1 MRPPFLLPAFILGC
15 ASSVGGTPPR
25 DAAAPDAVLDAAPS
39 LDRTPAD
46 DTLSLDPRCTAMPC
60 LQHPILRSH
69 GTGIWLVF
77 PDGRT
82 FHWGQSQ
89 FVGGPPDLAP
99 TPGPRLP
106 ADLLDLQA
114 GPRHSCALRASG
126 GRVICWGQNT
136 DGQLGNALPEA
147 AREPVEVAG
156 IRGVTALALAETSTW
171 AVRDGALAYW
181 GTPGALGNLPPT
193 ASPRPAFDLSNA
205 LAFSGSPVGD
215 SLGVILRDGTALA
228 WGRNDWGN
236 LGDGTRQTRTAPV
249 AIRDLRGVL
258 SLHLSANASC
268 AVAAAGPAGNGLCW
282 GERHWLG
289 NLVRQNPPEIFSTPA
304 PLAGP
309 QDLIQMVVGEYFAC
323 AVDGSLTVR
332 CWGINLEGVL
342 GAGSLELEGLSPNG
356 PLVRLPAVREIALAG
371 RAVCAL
377 TMDDVVYCWGD
388 ASRGVLAQG
397 DDIDRPSP
405 VRAYPARTR

>member
-1 MRPPFLLPAFILGC
+1 MAAPIALLAGC
-15 ASSVGGTPPR
+15 ASTAGSNPAR
-25 DAAAPDAVLDAAPS
+25 DAAVSDARDDRQPSSDLTQDDSPAPD
-39 LDRTPAD
+39 R
-46 DTLSLDPRCTAMPC
+46 DPRCPSLPC

-89 FVGGPPDLAP
+89 FAGGPPELAP

-106 ADLLDLQA
+106 ADVLDLQA

-126 GRVICWGQNT
+126 GRVLCWGQNT
-136 DGQLGNALPEA
+136 DGQLGSALSDA

-156 IRGVTALALAETSTW
+156 SRGVTALALAQTSTW
-171 AVRDGALAYW
+171 AIREGALAYW

-193 ASPRPAFDLSNA
+193 ASPRPAFELSNA
-205 LAFSGSPVGD
+205 LAFSGSPVGE

-249 AIRDLRGVL
+249 AIRDLRGVI

-268 AVAAAGPAGNGLCW
+268 AAAGNLGAGLCW

-309 QDLIQMVVGEYFAC
+309 QDLIQVVVGEYFAC

-342 GAGSLELEGLSPNG
+342 GAGSLELEGQSPNG
-356 PLVRLPAVREIALAG
+356 PLVRLPAVRQIALVG

-377 TMDDVVYCWGD
+377 TMADEVYCWGD

-397 DDIDRPSP
+397 DDIDRPTP